1 VRRVLLWLPLVLF
14 VALFGL
20 VALGLF
26 KPADRTVRSAM
37 VDKPLPDFTLP
48 AMLPTKPGVARAG
61 FGGGKPRLINV
72 FASWCV
78 PCIAEAPELMKLK
91 AAGVPIDGV
100 AINDTPEA
108 IRKFLDSNGDPY
120 ERIGNDKASQV
131 QIALGS
137 SGVPETF
144 LIDGRGRI
152 VRQYVSNLQSGQV
165 EDILKTW
172 RGMQ

>member
-1 VRRVLLWLPLVLF
+1 VSRWLRVLPIAVLGLVLA
-14 VALFGL
+14 ALVWRLANPEDTTIRSRLAGKPVPEF
-20 VALGLF
+20 ALP
-26 KPADRTVRSAM
+26 PAV
-37 VDKPLPDFTLP
+37 PG
-48 AMLPTKPGVARAG
+48 KPGLASADFAKGR
-61 FGGGKPRLINV
+61 PRLLNV

-108 IRKFLDSNGDPY
+108 VQKFLDRNGDPY
-120 ERIGNDKASQV
+120 QRIGNDKASQV

-152 VRQYVSNLQSGQV
+152 VRQYVSNLQPDQID
-165 EDILKTW
+165 DILKTW
-172 RGMQ
+172 RGMR